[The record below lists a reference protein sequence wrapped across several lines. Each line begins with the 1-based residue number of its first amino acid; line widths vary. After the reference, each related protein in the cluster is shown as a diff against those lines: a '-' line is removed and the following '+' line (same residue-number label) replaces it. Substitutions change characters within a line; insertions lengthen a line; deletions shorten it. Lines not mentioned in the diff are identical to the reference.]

1 MASSTAALAG
11 AGIGS
16 VAQNIQQPNQTQMQS
31 QVMADISD
39 PNNLSAMGM
48 GANNIV
54 QNNNT
59 IPTEGMAQDLLGQP
73 PMVNSAVGNIT
84 PPITT
89 GSFTPQ
95 TQQVAQGIYGNEN
108 ARQASVT
115 KKPLI
120 NIL

>member
-16 VAQNIQQPNQTQMQS
+16 VAQNIQQPNQAQMQS

-59 IPTEGMAQDLLGQP
+59 IPTEGMEQDLLGQP

>member
-1 MASSTAALAG
+1 
-11 AGIGS
+11 
-16 VAQNIQQPNQTQMQS
+16 
-31 QVMADISD
+31 
-39 PNNLSAMGM
+39 
-48 GANNIV
+48 
-54 QNNNT
+54 
-59 IPTEGMAQDLLGQP
+59 
-73 PMVNSAVGNIT
+73 VGNIT